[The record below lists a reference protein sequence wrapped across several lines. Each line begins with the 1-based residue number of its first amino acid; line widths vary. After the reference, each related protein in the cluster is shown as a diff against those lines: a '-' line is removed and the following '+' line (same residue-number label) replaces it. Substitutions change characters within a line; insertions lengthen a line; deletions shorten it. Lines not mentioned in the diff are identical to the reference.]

1 METAPSQNLTSGHGA
16 HREVMQTD
24 YHRLALLLVL
34 ASSIGN
40 SGSGLIVRL
49 MDSADGWQIIFF
61 RSCFLATTLGVVYV
75 VQSGWR
81 VRAALREL
89 RPWALLGSLAIA
101 TVNVCFIL
109 SLTLTTVANTM
120 FLLSAAPFFTALLGW
135 LVLGEKVARS
145 VWIAMGTALFGM
157 GLMLWDGLGAGTLFG
172 NALAV
177 MAALCFG
184 TFVVILRKGRGVNML
199 PVVILG
205 TLLSAA
211 FAAFMSGWALSIS
224 WHDVGLLLLWG
235 TLLSGTVHVIFTW
248 GSRHVPGA
256 ELTLLVLIEFILAPV
271 WVWLV
276 VDERPSFATLLGGA
290 VVMASV
296 ASRAIASFRT
306 QARQDS

>member
-1 METAPSQNLTSGHGA
+1 
-16 HREVMQTD
+16 MQTD
-24 YHRLALLLVL
+24 YYRLALLLVL

-49 MDSADGWQIIFF
+49 MDSADGWQIIFY
-61 RSCFLATTLGVVYV
+61 RSCFLATTLGLVYV

-89 RPWALLGSLAIA
+89 RPWALLGSVAIA
-101 TVNVCFIL
+101 SVNVCFIL

-135 LVLGEKVARS
+135 LVLRETVARG

-177 MAALCFG
+177 TAALCFG
-184 TFVVILRKGRGVNML
+184 TFVVILRKGRGLNML

-211 FAAFMSGWALSIS
+211 YAAFMSGWDFSIS
-224 WHDVGLLLLWG
+224 WHDVGLLFLWG
-235 TLLSGTVHVIFTW
+235 TLISGTVHADI
-248 GSRHVPGA
+248 HVGLRVTSPGA
-256 ELTLLVLIEFILAPV
+256 ELTLLILIEFILSPM

-276 VDERPSFATLLGGA
+276 IDERPSVATLIGGA
-290 VVMASV
+290 LVLASV
-296 ASRAIASFRT
+296 ASRAIASFRAEVP
-306 QARQDS
+306 ARLVIGRATRVLRP